1 MLQGLMH
8 HIVLQQRVTLDCA
21 LLSHL
26 QDCLLTP
33 YTEDMHNHIEH
44 TRSTNYF
51 ETYIRSIAACSGF
64 HACFSFVCIYM
75 SVCLYVMFECTRTP
89 LRVYIWNVLFI
100 HI

>member
-44 TRSTNYF
+44 TRSTKF
-51 ETYIRSIAACSGF
+51 ETYICSIAVCSGF
-64 HACFSFVCIYM
+64 HACFVCIFM
-75 SVCLYVMFECTRTP
+75 SVCLCVECTTEN
-89 LRVYIWNVLFI
+89 LAGM
-100 HI
+100 